1 VGPSPSSARSDYT
14 LKQGTSLVPM
24 PPADNTPRSRVSA
37 PVRII
42 GLAVL
47 AILILAVILLAL
59 GVFNFEPQGWFKS

>member
-1 VGPSPSSARSDYT
+1 
-14 LKQGTSLVPM
+14 M